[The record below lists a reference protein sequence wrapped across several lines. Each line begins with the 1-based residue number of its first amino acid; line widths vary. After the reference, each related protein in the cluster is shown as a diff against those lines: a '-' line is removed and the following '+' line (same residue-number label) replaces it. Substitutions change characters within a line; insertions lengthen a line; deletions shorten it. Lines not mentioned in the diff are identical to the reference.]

1 MLGYNSST
9 LGKPFCPLNSKPG
22 AEMVRSQ
29 SGDDSILP
37 SGRAYGPPKMGTMG
51 MDKQRSSE
59 IIFNLKGYY
68 RKDGVATGCVSYCP
82 SLNIFSHGKDS
93 SDARD
98 HLWKAVRLYIETS
111 LKNNTL
117 NNTVEKLM
125 KAAEYEPGEIEQEF
139 VVWVKEKEF
148 DTAFDMA
155 IPFSLHRPGRAM

>member
-1 MLGYNSST
+1 
-9 LGKPFCPLNSKPG
+9 
-22 AEMVRSQ
+22 
-29 SGDDSILP
+29 
-37 SGRAYGPPKMGTMG
+37 
-51 MDKQRSSE
+51 MDKQRSNE
-59 IIFNLKGYY
+59 IVFNLKGYY
-68 RKDGVATGCVSYCP
+68 REDGVATGCVSYCP

-93 SDARD
+93 NDARD

-125 KAAEYEPGEIEQEF
+125 KAAEFEPGEIEQEF

-155 IPFSLHRPGRAM
+155 IPFSLHRPARAM

>member
-1 MLGYNSST
+1 
-9 LGKPFCPLNSKPG
+9 
-22 AEMVRSQ
+22 
-29 SGDDSILP
+29 
-37 SGRAYGPPKMGTMG
+37 MGTMG
-51 MDKQRSSE
+51 VDKQRSNE
-59 IIFNLKGYY
+59 IVFNLKGYY

-93 SDARD
+93 NDARD

-125 KAAEYEPGEIEQEF
+125 KAAEFEPGEIEQEF
-139 VVWVKEKEF
+139 AVWVKEKEF

-155 IPFSLHRPGRAM
+155 IPFSLHRPARAM